1 MDYFNLSIDFF
12 RKNLK
17 PVFAVL
23 FLIIIVV
30 SAAVLKNSVKEPIY
44 SHRWSTRAREY
55 LNDLDRIKKEVSKK
69 TRKSGVN
76 SPKDYLVLE
85 DARLEM
91 TVSEISRIIPPPEL
105 SDFHKYLIQSFKLK
119 KLANQN
125 KITDNQEYYFYLK
138 QSVSAEI
145 NAYTKMKE
153 ILPVASPAAKDAG
166 DQIERLKSVLK
177 VYQQQELDK
186 EKLLGRDSQ

>member
-1 MDYFNLSIDFF
+1 MDSFQLIIDFF

-17 PVFAVL
+17 LVFAVL
-23 FLIIIVV
+23 FFIIIVV
-30 SAAVLKNSVKEPIY
+30 FAAVLKNTVKEPIY
-44 SHRWSTRAREY
+44 SHRWSARAREY
-55 LNDLDRIKKEVSKK
+55 LNDLDRVKKEVSKK
-69 TRKSGVN
+69 TRKTGVS

-91 TVSEISRIIPPPEL
+91 TVSEISKIIPPPEL
-105 SDFHKYLIQSFKLK
+105 SDFHKFLIQSFKLK

-145 NAYTKMKE
+145 NAYSKMKE
-153 ILPVASPAAKDAG
+153 ILPIASPAAKDA
-166 DQIERLKSVLK
+166 DNQIERLKSVLK
-177 VYQQQELDK
+177 VYQQQELNNPK
-186 EKLLGRDSQ
+186 NF

>member
-91 TVSEISRIIPPPEL
+91 TVSEISRIIPPPV
-105 SDFHKYLIQSFKLK
+105 DG
-119 KLANQN
+119 LA
-125 KITDNQEYYFYLK
+125 
-138 QSVSAEI
+138 A
-145 NAYTKMKE
+145 
-153 ILPVASPAAKDAG
+153 
-166 DQIERLKSVLK
+166 
-177 VYQQQELDK
+177 
-186 EKLLGRDSQ
+186 